1 MANKSQ
7 FSNEE
12 WNALRDA
19 PQLVALAVALSG
31 ASGIGGTI
39 KETFASSMGLVEGMK
54 SDNEL
59 IRSVCAREEIEA
71 GQAALKAQL
80 PEIKAMGFDAAKQ
93 TITDTALERTR
104 VALAALRAKSP
115 ADLAAYQQFLKAL
128 GERVAKAAKEGG
140 FLGIGGERV
149 SEGEK
154 KMLASLGEA
163 IGAVA

>member
-54 SDNEL
+54 SNNEL

-93 TITDTALERTR
+93 TLADTALERTR

-128 GERVAKAAKEGG
+128 GDRVAQAAKEGG